1 MDFIDK
7 IRKGAPDIFLTAT
20 IDLALFPTKTEI
32 LHEAFRAMSVG
43 ADQIYTA
50 RGPHIVEMLSKED
63 IPVMCHLGLVP
74 RKSSWRGGLR
84 AIGKNAEEAY
94 KLYNDF
100 KFYANSEPELIND
113 FVILYDIEINMIH
126 EPDKQIGFDKF
137 KRRLLRLKES
147 FENSNYVLNFVLTNS
162 SMYKDILEDEEGNF
176 YVYKLVSDS
185 NDSYKSTKIM
195 ILKGKSYNK
204 NLETLDADIK
214 DLKGPP
220 WVVKSQ
226 IHAGGR
232 GAGYFKNSFND
243 KGGVQ
248 VVFDKDKVSSVAQ
261 SMMGNVLVTKQTGE
275 IGKKVNRIFIEEGC
289 DIDREFY
296 LSLLVDRNN
305 SKVMMMIS
313 AAGGMD
319 IEEVAITNPEK
330 IINVHFT
337 TYKDI
342 SLDDSLLKK
351 LDITKNQLDELTS
364 IINKLLNAFTSIDA
378 STIEINP
385 LVLNNQGSFVV
396 LDAKISLDDNALFR
410 HPELAELKDLTE
422 EDPLELQAAEHDMN
436 YVKLDGSIGCM
447 VNGAGLAMATMDII
461 KQFGEEPA
469 NFLDLGGTAN
479 KDRVIMGFKTIQS
492 DPNVKSILI
501 NIFGGIIHCDMIANG
516 IVEAVKELDF
526 KLPLVV
532 RFQGTNAKEGKDMI
546 NNSDLGLI
554 SIDDFTEAAKK
565 VVELAKG

>member
-1 MDFIDK
+1 MNIHEYQAK
-7 IRKGAPDIFLTAT
+7 
-20 IDLALFPTKTEI
+20 EI
-32 LHEAFRAMSVG
+32 LKNYG
-43 ADQIYTA
+43 
-50 RGPHIVEMLSKED
+50 L
-63 IPVMCHLGLVP
+63 PV
-74 RKSSWRGGLR
+74 
-84 AIGKNAEEAY
+84 
-94 KLYNDF
+94 
-100 KFYANSEPELIND
+100 
-113 FVILYDIEINMIH
+113 
-126 EPDKQIGFDKF
+126 
-137 KRRLLRLKES
+137 
-147 FENSNYVLNFVLTNS
+147 
-162 SMYKDILEDEEGNF
+162 
-176 YVYKLVSDS
+176 
-185 NDSYKSTKIM
+185 
-195 ILKGKSYNK
+195 LKGKSYNK

-232 GAGYFKNSFND
+232 GAGHFKNSFND

-248 VVFDKDKVSSVAQ
+248 VIFEKDNVSSVAK

-275 IGKKVNRIFIEEGC
+275 IGKTVNRIFIEEGC

-296 LSLLVDRNN
+296 LSLLVDRNT

-337 TYKDI
+337 KYTDI
-342 SLDDSLLKK
+342 SLDDSLLTK

-385 LVLNNQGSFVV
+385 LVLNKQGSFVV

-410 HPELAELKDLTE
+410 HPELLDLKDLTE

-516 IVEAVKELDF
+516 IVDAVKELDF

-532 RFQGTNAKEGKDMI
+532 RFQGTNAKEGKDKI

>member
-1 MDFIDK
+1 MNIHEYQAK
-7 IRKGAPDIFLTAT
+7 
-20 IDLALFPTKTEI
+20 EI
-32 LHEAFRAMSVG
+32 LKNYG
-43 ADQIYTA
+43 
-50 RGPHIVEMLSKED
+50 L
-63 IPVMCHLGLVP
+63 PV
-74 RKSSWRGGLR
+74 
-84 AIGKNAEEAY
+84 
-94 KLYNDF
+94 
-100 KFYANSEPELIND
+100 
-113 FVILYDIEINMIH
+113 
-126 EPDKQIGFDKF
+126 
-137 KRRLLRLKES
+137 
-147 FENSNYVLNFVLTNS
+147 
-162 SMYKDILEDEEGNF
+162 
-176 YVYKLVSDS
+176 
-185 NDSYKSTKIM
+185 
-195 ILKGKSYNK
+195 LKGKSYNK

-232 GAGYFKNSFND
+232 GAGHFKNSFND

-248 VVFDKDKVSSVAQ
+248 VIFDKDNVSSVAK

-275 IGKKVNRIFIEEGC
+275 IGKTVNRIFIEEGC

-296 LSLLVDRNN
+296 LSLLVDRNT

-337 TYKDI
+337 KYTDI
-342 SLDDSLLKK
+342 SLDDSLLTK

-385 LVLNNQGSFVV
+385 LVLNKQGSFVV

-410 HPELAELKDLTE
+410 HPELLDLKDLTE

-516 IVEAVKELDF
+516 IVDAVKELDF

-532 RFQGTNAKEGKDMI
+532 RFQGTNAKEGKDKI

>member
-1 MDFIDK
+1 MNIHEYQAK
-7 IRKGAPDIFLTAT
+7 
-20 IDLALFPTKTEI
+20 EI
-32 LHEAFRAMSVG
+32 LKNYG
-43 ADQIYTA
+43 
-50 RGPHIVEMLSKED
+50 L
-63 IPVMCHLGLVP
+63 PV
-74 RKSSWRGGLR
+74 
-84 AIGKNAEEAY
+84 
-94 KLYNDF
+94 
-100 KFYANSEPELIND
+100 
-113 FVILYDIEINMIH
+113 
-126 EPDKQIGFDKF
+126 
-137 KRRLLRLKES
+137 
-147 FENSNYVLNFVLTNS
+147 
-162 SMYKDILEDEEGNF
+162 
-176 YVYKLVSDS
+176 
-185 NDSYKSTKIM
+185 
-195 ILKGKSYNK
+195 LKGKSYNK
-204 NLETLDADIK
+204 NLETIAEDIE

-232 GAGYFKNSFND
+232 GAGHFKNSFND

-248 VVFDKDKVSSVAQ
+248 VIFDKDNVSSVAK

-275 IGKKVNRIFIEEGC
+275 IGKTVNRIFIEEGC

-296 LSLLVDRNN
+296 LSLLVDRNT

-319 IEEVAITNPEK
+319 IEEIAITSPEK

-342 SLDDSLLKK
+342 SLDDSLLTK
-351 LDITKNQLDELTS
+351 LDITKKQLDELTS
-364 IINKLLNAFTSIDA
+364 IINKLLNAFTSVDA

-385 LVLNNQGSFVV
+385 LVLNKQGSFVI

-410 HPELAELKDLTE
+410 HPELLDLKDLSE

-501 NIFGGIIHCDMIANG
+501 NIFGGIIHCDMIASG
-516 IVEAVKELDF
+516 IVDAVKELDF

-532 RFQGTNAKEGKDMI
+532 RFQGTNAKEGKDKI

>member
-1 MDFIDK
+1 MNIHEYQAK
-7 IRKGAPDIFLTAT
+7 
-20 IDLALFPTKTEI
+20 EI
-32 LHEAFRAMSVG
+32 LKQF
-43 ADQIYTA
+43 
-50 RGPHIVEMLSKED
+50 
-63 IPVMCHLGLVP
+63 GLP
-74 RKSSWRGGLR
+74 
-84 AIGKNAEEAY
+84 
-94 KLYNDF
+94 
-100 KFYANSEPELIND
+100 
-113 FVILYDIEINMIH
+113 
-126 EPDKQIGFDKF
+126 
-137 KRRLLRLKES
+137 
-147 FENSNYVLNFVLTNS
+147 VLN
-162 SMYKDILEDEEGNF
+162 
-176 YVYKLVSDS
+176 
-185 NDSYKSTKIM
+185 
-195 ILKGKSYNK
+195 GKAYNK
-204 NLETLDADIK
+204 NLDTIDSDLI

-232 GAGYFKNSFND
+232 GAGHFKDSFNN

-248 VVFDKDKVSSVAQ
+248 VIFEKNQVSSIAK
-261 SMMGNVLVTKQTGE
+261 SMMGNVLITKQTGE
-275 IGKKVNRIFIEEGC
+275 MGKTVNRIFIEEGC
-289 DIDREFY
+289 DIEREFY
-296 LSLLVDRNN
+296 LSVLVDRNN
-305 SKVMMMIS
+305 SKVMAMIS

-319 IEEVAITNPEK
+319 IEEVALTNPEK
-330 IINVHFT
+330 IINIHFE
-337 TYKDI
+337 KHQDI
-342 SLDDSLLKK
+342 SLNKSLQKK
-351 LDITKNQLDELTS
+351 LAISNDQFDELNLIINQLLHTF
-364 IINKLLNAFTSIDA
+364 ISIDA

-385 LVLNNQGSFVV
+385 LVLNKEGCFVI

-410 HPELAELKDLTE
+410 HNELVELKDLTE

-479 KDRVIMGFKTIQS
+479 KDRVIMGFKIIQS
-492 DPNVKSILI
+492 DSNVKSILI

-532 RFQGTNAKEGKDMI
+532 RFQGTNASEGRDVI

-565 VVELAKG
+565 VVDLAKG

>member
-1 MDFIDK
+1 MNIHEYQAK
-7 IRKGAPDIFLTAT
+7 
-20 IDLALFPTKTEI
+20 EI
-32 LHEAFRAMSVG
+32 LKNFG
-43 ADQIYTA
+43 
-50 RGPHIVEMLSKED
+50 L
-63 IPVMCHLGLVP
+63 PVL
-74 RKSSWRGGLR
+74 
-84 AIGKNAEEAY
+84 
-94 KLYNDF
+94 
-100 KFYANSEPELIND
+100 
-113 FVILYDIEINMIH
+113 
-126 EPDKQIGFDKF
+126 Q
-137 KRRLLRLKES
+137 
-147 FENSNYVLNFVLTNS
+147 
-162 SMYKDILEDEEGNF
+162 
-176 YVYKLVSDS
+176 
-185 NDSYKSTKIM
+185 
-195 ILKGKSYNK
+195 GKSYNK
-204 NLETLDADIK
+204 NLDTLHADIE
-214 DLKGPP
+214 DINGPP

-232 GAGYFKNSFND
+232 GAGHFKNSFND

-248 VVFDKDKVSSVAQ
+248 VVFEKKDVPSIAQ

-275 IGKKVNRIFIEEGC
+275 AGKIVNRIFIEEGC

-305 SKVMMMIS
+305 SKIMIMIS
-313 AAGGMD
+313 SAGGMD
-319 IEEVAITNPEK
+319 IEEVAVTNPEQ
-330 IINVHFT
+330 IINIHFT
-337 TYKDI
+337 TYKDV
-342 SLDDSLLKK
+342 SLDESLMTK
-351 LDITKNQLDELTS
+351 LDITKNQLDDLTS
-364 IINKLLNAFTSIDA
+364 IINKLLNIFTSIDA

-385 LVLNNQGSFVV
+385 LVLNKQGGFVV

-479 KDRVIMGFKTIQS
+479 KDRVIMGFKIIQS

-532 RFQGTNAKEGKDMI
+532 RFQGTNSSEGRDVI
-546 NNSDLGLI
+546 NNSDLKLI

-565 VVELAKG
+565 VVDLAKG

>member
-1 MDFIDK
+1 MNIHEYQAK
-7 IRKGAPDIFLTAT
+7 
-20 IDLALFPTKTEI
+20 EI
-32 LHEAFRAMSVG
+32 LKNYG
-43 ADQIYTA
+43 
-50 RGPHIVEMLSKED
+50 L
-63 IPVMCHLGLVP
+63 PV
-74 RKSSWRGGLR
+74 
-84 AIGKNAEEAY
+84 
-94 KLYNDF
+94 
-100 KFYANSEPELIND
+100 
-113 FVILYDIEINMIH
+113 
-126 EPDKQIGFDKF
+126 
-137 KRRLLRLKES
+137 
-147 FENSNYVLNFVLTNS
+147 
-162 SMYKDILEDEEGNF
+162 
-176 YVYKLVSDS
+176 
-185 NDSYKSTKIM
+185 
-195 ILKGKSYNK
+195 LKGKSYNK

-232 GAGYFKNSFND
+232 GAGHFKNSFND

-248 VVFDKDKVSSVAQ
+248 VIFDKDNVSSVAK

-275 IGKKVNRIFIEEGC
+275 IGKTVNRIFIEEGC

-296 LSLLVDRNN
+296 LSLLVDRNT

-337 TYKDI
+337 KYTDI
-342 SLDDSLLKK
+342 SLDDSLLTK

-385 LVLNNQGSFVV
+385 LVLNKQGSFVV

-410 HPELAELKDLTE
+410 HPELLDLKDLTE

-516 IVEAVKELDF
+516 IVDAVKELDF

-532 RFQGTNAKEGKDMI
+532 RFQGTNAKEGKDKI
-546 NNSDLGLI
+546 NNSDLELI

>member
-1 MDFIDK
+1 MNIHEYQAK
-7 IRKGAPDIFLTAT
+7 
-20 IDLALFPTKTEI
+20 EI
-32 LHEAFRAMSVG
+32 LKNF
-43 ADQIYTA
+43 
-50 RGPHIVEMLSKED
+50 
-63 IPVMCHLGLVP
+63 GLP
-74 RKSSWRGGLR
+74 
-84 AIGKNAEEAY
+84 
-94 KLYNDF
+94 
-100 KFYANSEPELIND
+100 
-113 FVILYDIEINMIH
+113 IL
-126 EPDKQIGFDKF
+126 Q
-137 KRRLLRLKES
+137 
-147 FENSNYVLNFVLTNS
+147 
-162 SMYKDILEDEEGNF
+162 
-176 YVYKLVSDS
+176 
-185 NDSYKSTKIM
+185 
-195 ILKGKSYNK
+195 GKSYNK
-204 NLETLDADIK
+204 NLETIAADIE
-214 DLKGPP
+214 DLNGPP

-232 GAGYFKNSFND
+232 GAGHFKNSFND

-248 VVFDKDKVSSVAQ
+248 VVFEKKQVPSIAQ
-261 SMMGNVLVTKQTGE
+261 SMMGNMLITQQTGE
-275 IGKKVNRIFIEEGC
+275 TGKIVNRIFIEEGC

-296 LSLLVDRNN
+296 LSLLIDRNN
-305 SKVMMMIS
+305 STVMMMIS

-319 IEEVAITNPEK
+319 IEEVALTNPEK
-330 IINVHFT
+330 IINIHFT

-342 SLDDSLLKK
+342 SLNESLLTK
-351 LDITKNQLDELTS
+351 LEITKNQLDELTS

-385 LVLNNQGSFVV
+385 LVLNKQGSFVV
-396 LDAKISLDDNALFR
+396 LDAKINLDDNALFR
-410 HPELAELKDLTE
+410 HPELLDLKDLTE

-479 KDRVIMGFKTIQS
+479 KDRVVMGFKTIQS
-492 DPNVKSILI
+492 DPKVKSILI

-532 RFQGTNAKEGKDMI
+532 RFQGTNASEGRDVI
-546 NNSDLGLI
+546 NNSQLGLI
-554 SIDDFTEAAKK
+554 SIDDFTEATKK

>member
-1 MDFIDK
+1 MNIHEYQAK
-7 IRKGAPDIFLTAT
+7 
-20 IDLALFPTKTEI
+20 EI
-32 LHEAFRAMSVG
+32 LKNYG
-43 ADQIYTA
+43 
-50 RGPHIVEMLSKED
+50 L
-63 IPVMCHLGLVP
+63 PV
-74 RKSSWRGGLR
+74 
-84 AIGKNAEEAY
+84 
-94 KLYNDF
+94 
-100 KFYANSEPELIND
+100 
-113 FVILYDIEINMIH
+113 
-126 EPDKQIGFDKF
+126 
-137 KRRLLRLKES
+137 
-147 FENSNYVLNFVLTNS
+147 
-162 SMYKDILEDEEGNF
+162 
-176 YVYKLVSDS
+176 
-185 NDSYKSTKIM
+185 
-195 ILKGKSYNK
+195 LKGKSYNK

-232 GAGYFKNSFND
+232 GAGHFKNSFND

-248 VVFDKDKVSSVAQ
+248 VIFDKDNVSSVAK

-275 IGKKVNRIFIEEGC
+275 IGKTVNRIFIEEGC

-296 LSLLVDRNN
+296 LSLLVDRNT

-337 TYKDI
+337 KYTDI
-342 SLDDSLLKK
+342 SLDDSLLTK

-385 LVLNNQGSFVV
+385 LVLNKQGSFVV

-410 HPELAELKDLTE
+410 HPELLDLKDLTE

-501 NIFGGIIHCDMIANG
+501 NIFGGIIHCDMIASG
-516 IVEAVKELDF
+516 IVDAVKELDF

-532 RFQGTNAKEGKDMI
+532 RFQGTNAKEGKDKI

>member
-1 MDFIDK
+1 MNIHEYQAK
-7 IRKGAPDIFLTAT
+7 
-20 IDLALFPTKTEI
+20 EI
-32 LHEAFRAMSVG
+32 LKNYG
-43 ADQIYTA
+43 
-50 RGPHIVEMLSKED
+50 L
-63 IPVMCHLGLVP
+63 PV
-74 RKSSWRGGLR
+74 
-84 AIGKNAEEAY
+84 
-94 KLYNDF
+94 
-100 KFYANSEPELIND
+100 
-113 FVILYDIEINMIH
+113 
-126 EPDKQIGFDKF
+126 
-137 KRRLLRLKES
+137 
-147 FENSNYVLNFVLTNS
+147 
-162 SMYKDILEDEEGNF
+162 
-176 YVYKLVSDS
+176 
-185 NDSYKSTKIM
+185 
-195 ILKGKSYNK
+195 LKGKSYNK

-232 GAGYFKNSFND
+232 GAGHFKNSFND

-248 VVFDKDKVSSVAQ
+248 VIFDKDNVSSVAK

-275 IGKKVNRIFIEEGC
+275 IGKTVNRIFIEEGC

-296 LSLLVDRNN
+296 LSLLVDRNT

-337 TYKDI
+337 KYTDI
-342 SLDDSLLKK
+342 SLDDSLLTK

-385 LVLNNQGSFVV
+385 LVLNKQGSFVV

-410 HPELAELKDLTE
+410 HPELLDLKDLTE

-516 IVEAVKELDF
+516 IVDAVKELNF

-532 RFQGTNAKEGKDMI
+532 RFQGTNAKEGKDKI

>member
-1 MDFIDK
+1 MNIHEYQAK
-7 IRKGAPDIFLTAT
+7 
-20 IDLALFPTKTEI
+20 EI
-32 LHEAFRAMSVG
+32 LKNYG
-43 ADQIYTA
+43 
-50 RGPHIVEMLSKED
+50 L
-63 IPVMCHLGLVP
+63 PV
-74 RKSSWRGGLR
+74 
-84 AIGKNAEEAY
+84 
-94 KLYNDF
+94 
-100 KFYANSEPELIND
+100 
-113 FVILYDIEINMIH
+113 
-126 EPDKQIGFDKF
+126 
-137 KRRLLRLKES
+137 
-147 FENSNYVLNFVLTNS
+147 
-162 SMYKDILEDEEGNF
+162 
-176 YVYKLVSDS
+176 
-185 NDSYKSTKIM
+185 
-195 ILKGKSYNK
+195 LKGKSYNK

-232 GAGYFKNSFND
+232 GAGYFKKSFND

-275 IGKKVNRIFIEEGC
+275 IGKTVNRIFIEEGC

>member
-1 MDFIDK
+1 MNIHEYQAK
-7 IRKGAPDIFLTAT
+7 
-20 IDLALFPTKTEI
+20 EI
-32 LHEAFRAMSVG
+32 LKNFG
-43 ADQIYTA
+43 
-50 RGPHIVEMLSKED
+50 L
-63 IPVMCHLGLVP
+63 PVL
-74 RKSSWRGGLR
+74 
-84 AIGKNAEEAY
+84 
-94 KLYNDF
+94 
-100 KFYANSEPELIND
+100 
-113 FVILYDIEINMIH
+113 
-126 EPDKQIGFDKF
+126 Q
-137 KRRLLRLKES
+137 
-147 FENSNYVLNFVLTNS
+147 
-162 SMYKDILEDEEGNF
+162 
-176 YVYKLVSDS
+176 
-185 NDSYKSTKIM
+185 
-195 ILKGKSYNK
+195 GKSYSK
-204 NLETLDADIK
+204 NLDTLHADIE
-214 DLKGPP
+214 DLNGPP

-232 GAGYFKNSFND
+232 GAGHFKNSFND

-248 VVFDKDKVSSVAQ
+248 VVFEKKDVPSIAQ

-275 IGKKVNRIFIEEGC
+275 AGKIVNRIFIEEGC

-305 SKVMMMIS
+305 SKIMMMIS
-313 AAGGMD
+313 SAGGMD
-319 IEEVAITNPEK
+319 IEEVAVTNPEQ
-330 IINVHFT
+330 IINIHFT
-337 TYKDI
+337 TYKDV
-342 SLDDSLLKK
+342 SLDESLLTK
-351 LDITKNQLDELTS
+351 LDITKNQLDDLTS
-364 IINKLLNAFTSIDA
+364 IINKLLNIFTSIDA

-385 LVLNNQGSFVV
+385 LVLNKQGGFVV

-479 KDRVIMGFKTIQS
+479 KDRVIMGFKIIQS

-532 RFQGTNAKEGKDMI
+532 RFQGTNSSEGRDVI
-546 NNSDLGLI
+546 NNSDLKLI

-565 VVELAKG
+565 VVDLAKG

>member
-1 MDFIDK
+1 MNIHEYQAK
-7 IRKGAPDIFLTAT
+7 
-20 IDLALFPTKTEI
+20 EI
-32 LHEAFRAMSVG
+32 LKNFG
-43 ADQIYTA
+43 
-50 RGPHIVEMLSKED
+50 L
-63 IPVMCHLGLVP
+63 PV
-74 RKSSWRGGLR
+74 
-84 AIGKNAEEAY
+84 
-94 KLYNDF
+94 
-100 KFYANSEPELIND
+100 
-113 FVILYDIEINMIH
+113 
-126 EPDKQIGFDKF
+126 
-137 KRRLLRLKES
+137 
-147 FENSNYVLNFVLTNS
+147 
-162 SMYKDILEDEEGNF
+162 LE
-176 YVYKLVSDS
+176 
-185 NDSYKSTKIM
+185 
-195 ILKGKSYNK
+195 GKSYSK
-204 NLETLDADIK
+204 NLDTLHADIE
-214 DLKGPP
+214 DLYGPP

-232 GAGYFKNSFND
+232 GAGHFKNSFND

-248 VVFDKDKVSSVAQ
+248 VVFEKKDVPSIAQ

-275 IGKKVNRIFIEEGC
+275 AGKIVNRIFIEEGC

-305 SKVMMMIS
+305 SKIMMMIS
-313 AAGGMD
+313 SAGGMD
-319 IEEVAITNPEK
+319 IEEVAVTNPEQ
-330 IINVHFT
+330 IINIHFT
-337 TYKDI
+337 TYKDV
-342 SLDDSLLKK
+342 SLDESLLTK
-351 LDITKNQLDELTS
+351 LDITKNQLDDLTS
-364 IINKLLNAFTSIDA
+364 IINKLLNIFTSIDA

-385 LVLNNQGSFVV
+385 LVLNKQGGFVV

-479 KDRVIMGFKTIQS
+479 KDRVIMGFKIIQS

-532 RFQGTNAKEGKDMI
+532 RFQGTNSSEGRDVI
-546 NNSDLGLI
+546 NNSDLRLI

-565 VVELAKG
+565 VVDLAKG

>member
-1 MDFIDK
+1 MNIHEYQAK
-7 IRKGAPDIFLTAT
+7 
-20 IDLALFPTKTEI
+20 EI
-32 LHEAFRAMSVG
+32 LKQYG
-43 ADQIYTA
+43 
-50 RGPHIVEMLSKED
+50 L
-63 IPVMCHLGLVP
+63 PV
-74 RKSSWRGGLR
+74 
-84 AIGKNAEEAY
+84 
-94 KLYNDF
+94 
-100 KFYANSEPELIND
+100 
-113 FVILYDIEINMIH
+113 
-126 EPDKQIGFDKF
+126 
-137 KRRLLRLKES
+137 
-147 FENSNYVLNFVLTNS
+147 
-162 SMYKDILEDEEGNF
+162 
-176 YVYKLVSDS
+176 
-185 NDSYKSTKIM
+185 
-195 ILKGKSYNK
+195 LKGKSYNK

-232 GAGYFKNSFND
+232 GAGHFKNSFND

-248 VVFDKDKVSSVAQ
+248 VVFEQNQISSIAQ
-261 SMMGNVLVTKQTGE
+261 LMMGNVLITKQTGE
-275 IGKKVNRIFIEEGC
+275 IGKTVNRIFIEEGC

-319 IEEVAITNPEK
+319 IEEVAATNPEK

-342 SLDDSLLKK
+342 SLDESLIAK
-351 LDITKNQLDELTS
+351 LEINNNQFKELTS
-364 IINKLLNAFTSIDA
+364 IVNKLINAFTSIDA

-385 LVLNNQGSFVV
+385 LVLNKQGGFVV
-396 LDAKISLDDNALFR
+396 LDAKINLDDNALFR
-410 HPELAELKDLTE
+410 HPQLADLKDLTE

-516 IVEAVKELDF
+516 IVEAVQELDF

-532 RFQGTNAKEGKDMI
+532 RFQGTNAKEGKDVI

>member
-1 MDFIDK
+1 MNIHEYQAK
-7 IRKGAPDIFLTAT
+7 
-20 IDLALFPTKTEI
+20 EI
-32 LHEAFRAMSVG
+32 LKNFG
-43 ADQIYTA
+43 
-50 RGPHIVEMLSKED
+50 L
-63 IPVMCHLGLVP
+63 PV
-74 RKSSWRGGLR
+74 
-84 AIGKNAEEAY
+84 
-94 KLYNDF
+94 
-100 KFYANSEPELIND
+100 
-113 FVILYDIEINMIH
+113 
-126 EPDKQIGFDKF
+126 
-137 KRRLLRLKES
+137 
-147 FENSNYVLNFVLTNS
+147 
-162 SMYKDILEDEEGNF
+162 
-176 YVYKLVSDS
+176 
-185 NDSYKSTKIM
+185 
-195 ILKGKSYNK
+195 LKGKSYNK
-204 NLETLDADIK
+204 NLETLHADIK

-248 VVFDKDKVSSVAQ
+248 VIFDKDNVSSVAQ

-275 IGKKVNRIFIEEGC
+275 IGKTVNRIFIEEGC

-296 LSLLVDRNN
+296 LSLLVDRNT

-319 IEEVAITNPEK
+319 IEEIAITSPEK
-330 IINVHFT
+330 IINVYFT

-342 SLDDSLLKK
+342 SLDDSLLTK
-351 LDITKNQLDELTS
+351 LDITKKQLDELTS
-364 IINKLLNAFTSIDA
+364 IINKLLNAFTSVDA

-385 LVLNNQGSFVV
+385 LVLNKQGSFVI

-410 HPELAELKDLTE
+410 HPELLDLKDLSE

-501 NIFGGIIHCDMIANG
+501 NIFGGIIHCDMIASG
-516 IVEAVKELDF
+516 IVDAVKELDF

-532 RFQGTNAKEGKDMI
+532 RFQGTNAKEGKDKI

>member
-1 MDFIDK
+1 MNIHEYQAK
-7 IRKGAPDIFLTAT
+7 
-20 IDLALFPTKTEI
+20 EI
-32 LHEAFRAMSVG
+32 LKKYG
-43 ADQIYTA
+43 
-50 RGPHIVEMLSKED
+50 L
-63 IPVMCHLGLVP
+63 PV
-74 RKSSWRGGLR
+74 
-84 AIGKNAEEAY
+84 
-94 KLYNDF
+94 
-100 KFYANSEPELIND
+100 
-113 FVILYDIEINMIH
+113 
-126 EPDKQIGFDKF
+126 
-137 KRRLLRLKES
+137 
-147 FENSNYVLNFVLTNS
+147 
-162 SMYKDILEDEEGNF
+162 
-176 YVYKLVSDS
+176 
-185 NDSYKSTKIM
+185 
-195 ILKGKSYNK
+195 LKGKSYNK

-275 IGKKVNRIFIEEGC
+275 IGKTVNRIFIEEGC
-289 DIDREFY
+289 DIDKEFY

-351 LDITKNQLDELTS
+351 LEITKNQLDELTS

-410 HPELAELKDLTE
+410 HPELLELKDLTE

-532 RFQGTNAKEGKDMI
+532 RFQGTNAKEGKDII

>member
-1 MDFIDK
+1 MNIHEYQAK
-7 IRKGAPDIFLTAT
+7 
-20 IDLALFPTKTEI
+20 EI
-32 LHEAFRAMSVG
+32 LKNYG
-43 ADQIYTA
+43 
-50 RGPHIVEMLSKED
+50 L
-63 IPVMCHLGLVP
+63 PV
-74 RKSSWRGGLR
+74 
-84 AIGKNAEEAY
+84 
-94 KLYNDF
+94 
-100 KFYANSEPELIND
+100 
-113 FVILYDIEINMIH
+113 
-126 EPDKQIGFDKF
+126 
-137 KRRLLRLKES
+137 
-147 FENSNYVLNFVLTNS
+147 
-162 SMYKDILEDEEGNF
+162 
-176 YVYKLVSDS
+176 
-185 NDSYKSTKIM
+185 
-195 ILKGKSYNK
+195 LKGKSYNS

-232 GAGYFKNSFND
+232 GAGHFKNSFNN

-248 VVFDKDKVSSVAQ
+248 VVFEQNEVSSIAQ
-261 SMMGNVLVTKQTGE
+261 SMMGNILITKQTGE
-275 IGKKVNRIFIEEGC
+275 KGKMVNRIFIEEGC
-289 DIDREFY
+289 DIEREFY
-296 LSLLVDRNN
+296 LSLLVDRNK
-305 SKVMMMIS
+305 SKIIMMIS

-319 IEEVAITNPEK
+319 IEEVALNNPEK
-330 IINVHFT
+330 IINIHFIK
-337 TYKDI
+337 YKDI
-342 SLDDSLLKK
+342 SLDESLMMK
-351 LDITKNQLDELTS
+351 LEINKNQLEELTS
-364 IINKLLNAFTSIDA
+364 IVNKLLNAFTSIDA

-385 LVLNNQGSFVV
+385 LVLNKKGSFVV
-396 LDAKISLDDNALFR
+396 LDAKISLDDNAIFR
-410 HPELAELKDLTE
+410 HPELADLKDLTE

-532 RFQGTNAKEGKDMI
+532 RFQGTNAKEGRDVI
-546 NNSDLGLI
+546 NNSNLGLV

-565 VVELAKG
+565 VVELAKS

>member
-1 MDFIDK
+1 MNIHEYQAK
-7 IRKGAPDIFLTAT
+7 
-20 IDLALFPTKTEI
+20 EI
-32 LHEAFRAMSVG
+32 LKNYG
-43 ADQIYTA
+43 
-50 RGPHIVEMLSKED
+50 L
-63 IPVMCHLGLVP
+63 PV
-74 RKSSWRGGLR
+74 
-84 AIGKNAEEAY
+84 
-94 KLYNDF
+94 
-100 KFYANSEPELIND
+100 
-113 FVILYDIEINMIH
+113 
-126 EPDKQIGFDKF
+126 
-137 KRRLLRLKES
+137 
-147 FENSNYVLNFVLTNS
+147 
-162 SMYKDILEDEEGNF
+162 
-176 YVYKLVSDS
+176 
-185 NDSYKSTKIM
+185 
-195 ILKGKSYNK
+195 LKGKSYNK

-232 GAGYFKNSFND
+232 GAGHFKNSFND

-248 VVFDKDKVSSVAQ
+248 VIFDKDNVSSVAK

-275 IGKKVNRIFIEEGC
+275 IGKTVNRIFIEEGC

-296 LSLLVDRNN
+296 LSLLVDRNT

-337 TYKDI
+337 KYTDI
-342 SLDDSLLKK
+342 SLDDSLLTK

-385 LVLNNQGSFVV
+385 LVLNKQGSFVV

-410 HPELAELKDLTE
+410 HPELLDLKDLTE

-516 IVEAVKELDF
+516 IVDAVKELDF

-532 RFQGTNAKEGKDMI
+532 RFQGTNAKEGKDKI

-565 VVELAKG
+565 VVELAKE

>member
-1 MDFIDK
+1 MNIHEYQAK
-7 IRKGAPDIFLTAT
+7 
-20 IDLALFPTKTEI
+20 EI
-32 LHEAFRAMSVG
+32 LKNYG
-43 ADQIYTA
+43 
-50 RGPHIVEMLSKED
+50 L
-63 IPVMCHLGLVP
+63 PV
-74 RKSSWRGGLR
+74 
-84 AIGKNAEEAY
+84 
-94 KLYNDF
+94 
-100 KFYANSEPELIND
+100 
-113 FVILYDIEINMIH
+113 
-126 EPDKQIGFDKF
+126 
-137 KRRLLRLKES
+137 
-147 FENSNYVLNFVLTNS
+147 
-162 SMYKDILEDEEGNF
+162 
-176 YVYKLVSDS
+176 
-185 NDSYKSTKIM
+185 
-195 ILKGKSYNK
+195 LKGKSYNK

-232 GAGYFKNSFND
+232 GAGYFKKSFND

-275 IGKKVNRIFIEEGC
+275 LGKKVNRIFIEEGC

-479 KDRVIMGFKTIQS
+479 KDKVIMGFKTIQS

>member
-1 MDFIDK
+1 MNIHEYQAK
-7 IRKGAPDIFLTAT
+7 
-20 IDLALFPTKTEI
+20 EI
-32 LHEAFRAMSVG
+32 LKNYG
-43 ADQIYTA
+43 
-50 RGPHIVEMLSKED
+50 L
-63 IPVMCHLGLVP
+63 PV
-74 RKSSWRGGLR
+74 
-84 AIGKNAEEAY
+84 
-94 KLYNDF
+94 
-100 KFYANSEPELIND
+100 
-113 FVILYDIEINMIH
+113 
-126 EPDKQIGFDKF
+126 
-137 KRRLLRLKES
+137 
-147 FENSNYVLNFVLTNS
+147 
-162 SMYKDILEDEEGNF
+162 
-176 YVYKLVSDS
+176 
-185 NDSYKSTKIM
+185 
-195 ILKGKSYNK
+195 LKGKSYNK

-232 GAGYFKNSFND
+232 GAGYFKKSFND

>member
-1 MDFIDK
+1 MNIHEYQAK
-7 IRKGAPDIFLTAT
+7 
-20 IDLALFPTKTEI
+20 EI
-32 LHEAFRAMSVG
+32 LTNYG
-43 ADQIYTA
+43 
-50 RGPHIVEMLSKED
+50 L
-63 IPVMCHLGLVP
+63 PV
-74 RKSSWRGGLR
+74 
-84 AIGKNAEEAY
+84 
-94 KLYNDF
+94 
-100 KFYANSEPELIND
+100 
-113 FVILYDIEINMIH
+113 
-126 EPDKQIGFDKF
+126 
-137 KRRLLRLKES
+137 
-147 FENSNYVLNFVLTNS
+147 
-162 SMYKDILEDEEGNF
+162 
-176 YVYKLVSDS
+176 
-185 NDSYKSTKIM
+185 
-195 ILKGKSYNK
+195 LKGKSYNK
-204 NLETLDADIK
+204 NLETIAADIE

-232 GAGYFKNSFND
+232 GAGHFKNSFND

-248 VVFDKDKVSSVAQ
+248 VIFDKDNVSSVAK

-275 IGKKVNRIFIEEGC
+275 IGKTVNRIFIEEGC

-296 LSLLVDRNN
+296 LSLLVDRNT

-319 IEEVAITNPEK
+319 IEEIAITSPEK

-342 SLDDSLLKK
+342 SLDDSLLTK
-351 LDITKNQLDELTS
+351 LDITKKQLDELTS
-364 IINKLLNAFTSIDA
+364 IINKLLNAFTSVDA

-385 LVLNNQGSFVV
+385 LVLNKQGSFVI

-410 HPELAELKDLTE
+410 HPELLDLKDLSE

-501 NIFGGIIHCDMIANG
+501 NIFGGIIHCDMIASG
-516 IVEAVKELDF
+516 IVDAVKELDF

-532 RFQGTNAKEGKDMI
+532 RFQGTNAKEGKDKI